1 MDLFQGRLD
10 ILNQSVYNVVMARP
24 VEFDVSAAQDK
35 ALVLFW
41 RKGYQATS
49 LADLLA
55 VMGIGRS
62 SFYAAY
68 GDKRALF
75 LSCLDLFAKRTKD
88 VVLRS
93 RLEMAPLDAL
103 QYFFERN
110 FIGASASR
118 AHLGCMMVN
127 TVIELADVDP
137 ELSDR
142 AGNHLADMQTVFEQC
157 LLEAGCA
164 PELAAEMA
172 AMLMLFNEGV
182 RVSSRRRLSLQ
193 QQLAPIETTFR
204 LLRKAIA

>member
-1 MDLFQGRLD
+1 M
-10 ILNQSVYNVVMARP
+10 NQLVYNSVMARP
-24 VEFDVSAAQDK
+24 LEFDLPAALDQ

-49 LADLLA
+49 LADLLEA
-55 VMGIGRS
+55 MAIGRS
-62 SFYAAY
+62 SFYAAF
-68 GDKRALF
+68 GDKRTLF

-88 VVLRS
+88 VVLRT
-93 RLEMAPLDAL
+93 RLRMAPLDAL

-110 FIGASASR
+110 FVGPSASK
-118 AHLGCMMVN
+118 AHLGCMLVN
-127 TVIELADVDP
+127 TVLEMADVDA
-137 ELSDR
+137 ELSAR
-142 AGNHLADMQTVFEQC
+142 AGEHLAEMQKVFEEC
-157 LLEAGCA
+157 LQEAGCA
-164 PELAAEMA
+164 PDHAAEMA